1 MNTILVQ
8 AQKDHIA
15 SLCLGSPIQALSE
28 LIWNALDADA
38 FDVKIDLI
46 QNALGGIDAIRIS
59 DDGLGIPLE
68 EAESSFGNLGGS
80 WKRSAAQ
87 TRLSARVIHGRKGKG
102 RFKAFSLGNHVEW
115 RTTVNTDTGYRS
127 YRLSGEAAQPDRF
140 EWEETSPG
148 PATGTEVMIT
158 GIVKEPSTLLNT
170 EWVVQQLASQFALY
184 LKAYPNV
191 RIYFQGLLVNPVI
204 VQHATTAYKLK
215 ATTGH
220 VAELQVIEWKTRQG
234 RGKIVFCNQDG
245 FALHEID
252 AGVRPGSGF
261 NYTAYL
267 ISPRFKE
274 LQEENV
280 LTLEEMHPEIK
291 AFIDATRDVLRTHFT
306 DRRKLQVEELT
317 QLWKQQQV
325 YPYRAEPASEQETRI
340 RKRFDACAQAIRA
353 GSKAFDQFDP
363 SDKRLILGLLKEVVE
378 QNPDAAIGKIADLL
392 GLPVRIRKQMDKA
405 ANSQ

>member
-38 FDVKIDLI
+38 FDVKVDLI

-59 DDGLGIPLE
+59 DDGLGIPLQD
-68 EAESSFGNLGGS
+68 AESCFGNLGGS
-80 WKRSAAQ
+80 WKRTASQ
-87 TRLSARVIHGRKGKG
+87 TRLSSRVIHGRKGKG

-115 RTTVNTDTGYRS
+115 RTTVNTDDGLRS
-127 YRLSGEAAQPDRF
+127 YRLSGQAAEPGRF
-140 EWEETSPG
+140 EWEMTSPG

-158 GIVKEPSTLLNT
+158 EIVKEPSTLLNT

-204 VQHATTAYKLK
+204 VHHATTAYKLK

-306 DRRKLQVEELT
+306 DRRKIQTDELI

-325 YPYRAEPASEQETRI
+325 YPYRDEPATDRDRQI
-340 RKRFDACAQAIRA
+340 RKRFDVCAQAIRA

-363 SDKRLILGLLKEVVE
+363 ADKRLVLGLLKELVE
-378 QNPDAAIGKIADLL
+378 QDPDTAIGKVADLL
-392 GLPVRIRKQMDKA
+392 GLPVRIRKQMGK
-405 ANSQ
+405 S